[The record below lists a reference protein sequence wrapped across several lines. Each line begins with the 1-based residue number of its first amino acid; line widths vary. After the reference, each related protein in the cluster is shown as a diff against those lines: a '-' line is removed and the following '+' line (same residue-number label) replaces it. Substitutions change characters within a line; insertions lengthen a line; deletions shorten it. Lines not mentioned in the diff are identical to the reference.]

1 MTPQDRGR
9 AKDSHARAGKTKA
22 PVPQDRGEAQHN
34 WCGEAKEAR
43 TRQKA
48 ETPPEM
54 HIPLTCSTH
63 QMNALTKPY
72 AQQVFGSTSFSPLL
86 AHAHIKT

>member
-9 AKDSHARAGKTKA
+9 AKHSHARAGKTKA
-22 PVPQDRGEAQHN
+22 LVPQDRGEAQHN
-34 WCGEAKEAR
+34 WCREAKEAR

-72 AQQVFGSTSFSPLL
+72 AQQVFGSTSPPPLL
-86 AHAHIKT
+86 VHAHIKI

>member
-9 AKDSHARAGKTKA
+9 AKHSHARAGKTKA
-22 PVPQDRGEAQHN
+22 PVPQD
-34 WCGEAKEAR
+34 WCGEAKEAI

-72 AQQVFGSTSFSPLL
+72 AQQVFGPTSFSPLL